1 MRLRTSAF
9 LWLWA
14 LRYVSALEESEAGV
28 VDWHKEL
35 VGVPLTDSLKT
46 LPAFIRSDPTSPT
59 KKTGM
64 AVATKSNVLAVL
76 NPGST
81 GNIVWRRQF
90 DPSEGRILQY
100 KTHRDALVSISGP
113 GGSHVRLFESF
124 TGNLLWERQLHSPA
138 LGRLLEPANLG
149 VDVVFWPDLSDIDA
163 YVLTNGN
170 TISRLEGR
178 SGKTVWSW
186 NTDDI
191 STLLSRVVLSPSSI
205 HAIGLSKTD
214 SYALTVTT
222 LDRQTGALL
231 SQSQI
236 PSRITRGMRDVF
248 VLKTRD
254 TKAPAIAW
262 FEKETGTL
270 YSAVLGG
277 DIISPEMASTKIK
290 FAKVHNVQLEEYG
303 LFVAETKDDLPYVFG
318 MHSTGLKQEWDFDD
332 SAVSRSE
339 TPSLF
344 SGSVDR
350 EGNPYIA
357 RVFWVADATA
367 SWPIFIHMLL
377 TVPREKAS
385 ALARLFLL
393 IRRSMVLFCIA
404 LSTLLCRT
412 PHSYSIQHRMLL
424 TTSTGAVQLWQ
435 LQDLQWTRDEAL
447 AEIKVAALV
456 DLPER
461 KIAEEIAVSEHRGFA
476 ERLIFHLVAAQNLP
490 QYIAQFTKRFA
501 TGSYSSLTSGTSSS
515 LERDPFGFRKI
526 LVVATSYGTLLG
538 IDTAQGTVVWRKII
552 GVSSTGP
559 ADVTPFK
566 LFVTKS
572 ALEGPDPEVVLVA
585 EKKLRAKKT
594 KTSVVFHF
602 EALTGRWVAGGPSGV
617 QVSGTEV
624 AEAFLLPGESNVIGI
639 VSTDGKVHIYPDT
652 RPTIEPT
659 SQLYFT
665 RAIGSE
671 LRGFSVDSGLSALAV
686 ETWKKA
692 FTTPATF
699 PNTISSHL
707 EVIHR
712 PISPIASYGKVLGD
726 RTTLY
731 KYLNPNAAAVLAPD
745 CAVRVVDLVSG
756 AIVFDSGALPAPC
769 EPPKVAFTEN
779 WIVYAHEVAGN
790 ATDKGTKVVSVE
802 LYEGERNDD
811 KTNSIE
817 TSSFSERSARLHA
830 IQQSFLFPY
839 PVVALGT
846 TATKFGISTKGLLL
860 ATSKNQIYHLH
871 RRVLDPRRPLQKP
884 TAQDQEEMLFQYEP
898 VLPPDTRRIVTHK
911 NPVLGT
917 KHLVAA
923 PTLLESTSCVLAYG
937 LDLFHTRVT
946 PSGTFDLL
954 GAGFNKIQLLLTI
967 VGLSVAI
974 VVVRPLVSRKQQHT
988 QWY

>member
-1 MRLRTSAF
+1 MRSRTSAF

-28 VDWHKEL
+28 IDWHKEL
-35 VGVPLTDSLKT
+35 VGVPLTDSPKS

-90 DPSEGRILQY
+90 DQSEGRILQY
-100 KTHRDALVSISGP
+100 KTHRDALASISGP

-124 TGNLLWERQLHSPA
+124 TGNLLWERQLHPPS

-149 VDVVFWPDLSDIDA
+149 VDVAFWHDLSDIDA

-170 TISRLEGR
+170 SVGRLEGR

-191 STLLSRVVLSPSSI
+191 GTLLSRVILSSSSI
-205 HAIGLSKTD
+205 HAVGLSKADT
-214 SYALTVTT
+214 YALTVAT
-222 LDRQTGALL
+222 LDRKTGALL
-231 SQSQI
+231 SQFQV
-236 PSRITRGMRDVF
+236 PSHITRGMRDVF

-254 TKAPAIAW
+254 TKAPAVVW
-262 FEKETGTL
+262 FEKQTGTL
-270 YSAVLGG
+270 YSVVLDGQAL
-277 DIISPEMASTKIK
+277 SPTQASTKIK
-290 FAKVHNVQLEEYG
+290 FAKVHDVQLEEHG
-303 LFVAETKDDLPYVFG
+303 LFVAETKDELPYVFG

-357 RVFWVADATA
+357 RVFW
-367 SWPIFIHMLL
+367 S
-377 TVPREKAS
+377 
-385 ALARLFLL
+385 
-393 IRRSMVLFCIA
+393 
-404 LSTLLCRT
+404 LSTGLANIHTYAAHGSEGKGISTGATFPYNTAEHGVILHCAIDAFM

-424 TTSTGAVQLWQ
+424 TTPTGAVQLWQ
-435 LQDLQWTRDEAL
+435 LQELQWTRDEAL

-515 LERDPFGFRKI
+515 LERDPFGFRKM

-624 AEAFLLPGESNVIGI
+624 AEAFLLPAESNVIGI
-639 VSTDGKVHIYPDT
+639 VSTDGKV
-652 RPTIEPT
+652 R
-659 SQLYFT
+659 L
-665 RAIGSE
+665 
-671 LRGFSVDSGLSALAV
+671 L
-686 ETWKKA
+686 
-692 FTTPATF
+692 
-699 PNTISSHL
+699 
-707 EVIHR
+707 
-712 PISPIASYGKVLGD
+712 
-726 RTTLY
+726 
-731 KYLNPNAAAVLAPD
+731 
-745 CAVRVVDLVSG
+745 
-756 AIVFDSGALPAPC
+756 
-769 EPPKVAFTEN
+769 
-779 WIVYAHEVAGN
+779 
-790 ATDKGTKVVSVE
+790 
-802 LYEGERNDD
+802 
-811 KTNSIE
+811 
-817 TSSFSERSARLHA
+817 TSSPSC
-830 IQQSFLFPY
+830 
-839 PVVALGT
+839 LG
-846 TATKFGISTKGLLL
+846 
-860 ATSKNQIYHLH
+860 
-871 RRVLDPRRPLQKP
+871 
-884 TAQDQEEMLFQYEP
+884 
-898 VLPPDTRRIVTHK
+898 
-911 NPVLGT
+911 
-917 KHLVAA
+917 
-923 PTLLESTSCVLAYG
+923 
-937 LDLFHTRVT
+937 
-946 PSGTFDLL
+946 
-954 GAGFNKIQLLLTI
+954 
-967 VGLSVAI
+967 
-974 VVVRPLVSRKQQHT
+974 SR
-988 QWY
+988 

>member
-1 MRLRTSAF
+1 MRLRTGAF

-14 LRYVSALEESEAGV
+14 LRYVSAMEESEAGV
-28 VDWHKEL
+28 IDWHKEL
-35 VGVPLTDSLKT
+35 VGVPLTDSPKS

-81 GNIVWRRQF
+81 GNVVWRRQL
-90 DPSEGRILQY
+90 DESEGRILQY

-124 TGNLLWERQLHSPA
+124 TGNLLWERQLHPSS
-138 LGRLLEPANLG
+138 LGKLLEPANLG
-149 VDVVFWPDLSDIDA
+149 IDVAFWDDLSDIDA

-170 TISRLEGR
+170 TVSRLEGR
-178 SGKTVWSW
+178 SGKTLWSW
-186 NTDDI
+186 NTEDI
-191 STLLSRVVLSPSSI
+191 STLLSRVILSPTSI
-205 HAIGLSKTD
+205 HAVGLAKTD
-214 SYALTVTT
+214 TYAVTITT
-222 LDRQTGALL
+222 LDRQTGALV

-236 PSRITRGMRDVF
+236 PSKITRGMRDVF
-248 VLKTRD
+248 VFNTRD
-254 TKAPAIAW
+254 TKEPAVVW
-262 FEKETGTL
+262 FEKQTGTL
-270 YSAVLGG
+270 HSAVLGG
-277 DIISPEMASTKIK
+277 EVISPQQASTKIK
-290 FAKVHNVQLEEYG
+290 FVKVHDVQLDKQG
-303 LFVAETKDDLPYVFG
+303 LFVAETSDDLPYVFG

-332 SAVSRSE
+332 SGISKSE

-357 RVFWVADATA
+357 RVFW
-367 SWPIFIHMLL
+367 S
-377 TVPREKAS
+377 
-385 ALARLFLL
+385 
-393 IRRSMVLFCIA
+393 
-404 LSTLLCRT
+404 LSTGLANIHTYAAHGSEGKGISTGATFPYNTAEHGVILHCAVDAFM
-412 PHSYSIQHRMLL
+412 PHAYSIQHRMLL

-447 AEIKVAALV
+447 ADIKVAGLV

-461 KIAEEIAVSEHRGFA
+461 KIAEEIATSEHRGFA
-476 ERLIFHLVAAQNLP
+476 ERMIFHMVAAQNLP

-501 TGSYSSLTSGTSSS
+501 TGSYSSLTSATSSS
-515 LERDPFGFRKI
+515 LERDPFGFRKM
-526 LVVATSYGTLLG
+526 LVVATGYGTLIG

-552 GVSSTGP
+552 GVSSIGP

-585 EKKLRAKKT
+585 EKKLRGKKT

-602 EALTGRWVAGGPSGV
+602 EALTGRWVAGGPSGIE
-617 QVSGTEV
+617 VSNTEV
-624 AEAFLLPGESNVIGI
+624 AEAFLLPGGSNVVGV
-639 VSTDGKVHIYPDT
+639 VSTNGRVQVYPNTQPPIDEAT
-652 RPTIEPT
+652 
-659 SQLYFT
+659 QLYYT

-671 LRGFSVDSGLSALAV
+671 LHGYTVDPSLSTPAV
-686 ETWKKA
+686 ETWKRA
-692 FTTPATF
+692 FTTPAAF

-712 PISPIASYGKVLGD
+712 AVSPIASYGKVLGD

-731 KYLNPNAAAVLAPD
+731 KYLNPNVAAVLAPD

-756 AIVFDSGALPAPC
+756 AIVFDSGALAAPC
-769 EPPKVAFTEN
+769 APPKVAFTEN
-779 WIVYAHEVAGN
+779 WLVYAHEVAGN
-790 ATDKGTKVVSVE
+790 ATDKGTRVVSVE

-811 KTNSIE
+811 KTNSVE
-817 TSSFSERSARLHA
+817 TSSFSERSTRLHA

-884 TAQDQEEMLFQYEP
+884 TTQDQEEMLFQYDP

-911 NPVLGT
+911 NQVLGT
-917 KHLVAA
+917 KHVIAT

-954 GAGFNKIQLLLTI
+954 GAGFNKVQLLLTI

-974 VVVRPLVSRKQQHT
+974 VVVRPLVARKQQHA
-988 QWY
+988 QWYQ

>member
-1 MRLRTSAF
+1 MRLRTGPF

-28 VDWHKEL
+28 IDWHKEL
-35 VGVPLTDSLKT
+35 VGVPLTDSAKS

-90 DPSEGRILQY
+90 DHSEGRILQY
-100 KTHRDALVSISGP
+100 KTHRDALASISGP

-124 TGNLLWERQLHSPA
+124 TGNLLWERQLHPPS

-149 VDVVFWPDLSDIDA
+149 VDVTFWHELSDIDA

-170 TISRLEGR
+170 TVSRLEGR

-191 STLLSRVVLSPSSI
+191 RTLLSRIILSPSSI
-205 HAIGLSKTD
+205 HVVGLSKTD
-214 SYALTVTT
+214 AYALTVTS

-231 SQSQI
+231 SESQI
-236 PSRITRGMRDVF
+236 PSKITRGMRDVF
-248 VLKTRD
+248 VVKTRD
-254 TKAPAIAW
+254 TKAPAVVW
-262 FEKETGTL
+262 FEKHAGTL
-270 YSAVLGG
+270 NSVVLGG
-277 DIISPEMASTKIK
+277 EIISPEQVSTKIK
-290 FAKVHNVQLEEYG
+290 FAKVHDVQLEEHG
-303 LFVAETKDDLPYVFG
+303 LFVTETKDQLPYVFG
-318 MHSTGLKQEWDFDD
+318 MHSTGLTQEWDFDD

-350 EGNPYIA
+350 EGNAYIA
-357 RVFWVADATA
+357 RVFW
-367 SWPIFIHMLL
+367 S
-377 TVPREKAS
+377 
-385 ALARLFLL
+385 
-393 IRRSMVLFCIA
+393 
-404 LSTLLCRT
+404 LSTGLANIHTYAAHGSEGKGISTGATFPFDTAEHGVILHCAIDAFM
-412 PHSYSIQHRMLL
+412 PHSYNIQHRMLL

-435 LQDLQWTRDEAL
+435 LENLQWTRDEAL
-447 AEIKVAALV
+447 AEIKVATLV

-461 KIAEEIAVSEHRGFA
+461 KIAEEIAISEHRGFA
-476 ERLIFHLVAAQNLP
+476 ERMIFHLVAAQNLP
-490 QYIAQFTKRFA
+490 QYIVQFTKRFA

-515 LERDPFGFRKI
+515 LERDSFGFRKM
-526 LVVATSYGTLLG
+526 LVVATSYGTVLG

-559 ADVTPFK
+559 ADVVPFK
-566 LFVTKS
+566 MFVTKS

-585 EKKLRAKKT
+585 DKKLRGKKT

-617 QVSGTEV
+617 QVSGTGV
-624 AEAFLLPGESNVIGI
+624 TEAFLLPGESNVVGI
-639 VSTDGKVHIYPDT
+639 ASTDGQVNTYPST
-652 RPTIEPT
+652 RSTIGGA

-671 LRGFSVDSGLSALAV
+671 LRGYSVDPELSAPAI

-712 PISPIASYGKVLGD
+712 PVSPIASYGKVLGD

-731 KYLNPNAAAVLAPD
+731 KYINPNAAAVIAPD

-756 AIVFDSGALPAPC
+756 AIVFDSGSLLAPC
-769 EPPKVAFTEN
+769 EPPKVTFTEN
-779 WIVYAHEVAGN
+779 WLVYAHEVGGN

-817 TSSFSERSARLHA
+817 SSSFSERSARLHA

-839 PVVALGT
+839 PVAALGT
-846 TATKFGISTKGLLL
+846 TATKFGISIKGLLL

-871 RRVLDPRRPLQKP
+871 RRLLDPRRPLQKP

-911 NPVLGT
+911 NQVLGI
-917 KHLVAA
+917 KHLIAA
-923 PTLLESTSCVLAYG
+923 PALLESTSCVLAYG

-954 GAGFNKIQLLLTI
+954 GAGFNKLQLLLTI

-974 VVVRPLVSRKQQHT
+974 VVVRPLVARKQQHA
-988 QWY
+988 QWYQ